1 MEKVYA
7 TISAGSVE
15 YSKQDAEIDIE
26 ELIAQLEQAKEDGA
40 THVVGLS
47 GNYRGAQYVRLGSV
61 EVDYDESTEWDDFEA
76 DNDDDD
82 ES

>member
-1 MEKVYA
+1 MKKVYA

-15 YSKQDAEIDIE
+15 YSKKNAEVEIE

-47 GNYRGAQYVRLGSV
+47 DNYRGAQYVRLGNV
-61 EVDYDESTEWDDFEA
+61 EVDYDESDEE
-76 DNDDDD
+76 DDDWMPGSD
-82 ES
+82 GI